1 MNFTTAKR
9 ILNSHISTLE
19 ATFDSKNIELID
31 RCITFIKRTI
41 DKNGIVYTCGNGGSA
56 SEADHLSGEL
66 IGRFNKNR
74 EPIKSLNLAT
84 GLGSLTCIGN
94 DFGYE
99 HIFSRPANALLK
111 ENDSLVMYSTS
122 GRSINIKNAA
132 MVAINKKATSILITG
147 NNQEDWHND
156 LELVIRIKSQDTAII
171 QECSLVITHMICEEI
186 DNDY

>member
-9 ILNSHISTLE
+9 KLNSHISTLE

-31 RCITFIKRTI
+31 KCITSIKRTI
-41 DKNGIVYTCGNGGSA
+41 DKNGTVYCCGNGGSA

-74 EPIKSLNLAT
+74 DPIKSFNLSG
-84 GLGSLTCIGN
+84 GLASLTCIGN

-99 HIFSRPANALLK
+99 QIFSRPANAFLK
-111 ENDSLVMYSTS
+111 ENDLLIMYSTS

-132 MVAINKKATSILITG
+132 MVAINKKATSVLITG
-147 NNQEDWHND
+147 NNQEDWHNE
-156 LELVIRIKSQDTAII
+156 LELVIRIKSLETAII

-186 DNDY
+186 DNAY

>member
-74 EPIKSLNLAT
+74 EPIKSLNLAG

-147 NNQEDWHND
+147 NNKKIGIMTWN
-156 LELVIRIKSQDTAII
+156 
-171 QECSLVITHMICEEI
+171 
-186 DNDY
+186 